1 MFARCLKLIIIFFIF
16 CTCPFANTSHLFD
29 KNTLEHAFPHYA
41 NVPNGVIEY
50 YDIGQGSPIVL
61 ISGYG
66 STVNSW
72 NWELI
77 SALAANHRV
86 IFFDNR
92 DTGGSVIHSSSYTSQ
107 DLANDTYHLITQLK
121 LNKPTILGISMG
133 GMIAQQYA
141 VLYPQAMS
149 KLVLINTAIAGSA
162 SVHPSED
169 VQKEMSTPPK
179 NKFALYLRALHLFFP
194 PEWESRMAIALLQ
207 DRFHSVYEKG
217 KLTTPQV
224 LKEQLRLVHT
234 WSQDNA
240 TAQQIA
246 KLSMPVL
253 ILNGGEDIVIPP
265 VNSNILLRTIPN
277 AKLLRWAQ
285 GGHSMIYQFPYPI
298 ANAISQF
305 IGH

>member
-1 MFARCLKLIIIFFIF
+1 MLARCLKFIVIFFLC
-16 CTCPFANTSHLFD
+16 CTCSFASTSNFYD

-41 NVPNGVIEY
+41 KVSNGEIEY
-50 YDIGQGSPIVL
+50 YDVGQGTPIVL

-66 STVNSW
+66 STVSSW

-92 DTGGSVIHSSSYTSQ
+92 DTGGTVINSTSYTSQ
-107 DLANDTYHLITQLK
+107 DLANDTYNLITALK
-121 LNKPTILGISMG
+121 LNKPVILGISMG

-141 VLYPQAMS
+141 VLHPQAMS
-149 KLVLINTAIAGSA
+149 KLVLINTAIAGDA
-162 SVHPSED
+162 AVHPSKT
-169 VQKEMSTPPK
+169 VQEEMSTPPK
-179 NKFALYLRALHLFFP
+179 NKFALYIRALHLFFP
-194 PEWESRMAIALLQ
+194 PEWESRMAIALLS

-217 KLTTPQV
+217 KLTTPQI
-224 LKEQLRLVHT
+224 LKEQLHLVRG
-234 WSQDNA
+234 WSHDNA
-240 TAQQIA
+240 AAKQIA
-246 KLSMPVL
+246 QLPMPVL

-265 VNSNILLRTIPN
+265 VNSNILLKTIPH

-305 IGH
+305 IAR